1 MTLSKKPSVLVCVTG
16 QYDCDR
22 LINAGFE
29 KAVEMGYE
37 LHVLCVH
44 TPVSNASF
52 LSDEIEYLYQ
62 TAKRL
67 CADMTIAFNEHA
79 PQTAVDFA
87 KKINAKLIIT
97 GIPDNRPF
105 GFVETVDKLLHKI
118 PITMVTKQGECL
130 IYNKD
135 CILSAIA

>member
-22 LINAGFE
+22 LINVGFE
-29 KAVEMGYE
+29 EAVERGYE

-44 TPVSNASF
+44 TPISNASF

-62 TAKRL
+62 TSKRL
-67 CADMTIAFNEHA
+67 YADMTIAFNEHA
-79 PQTAVDFA
+79 PQTTADFA

-97 GIPDNRPF
+97 GMPDGRPF
-105 GFVETVDKLLHKI
+105 GFVDVLHELLPKTE
-118 PITMVTKQGECL
+118 ITIVTKQSECL
-130 IYNKD
+130 SYNKYY
-135 CILSAIA
+135 IVRASA

>member
-1 MTLSKKPSVLVCVTG
+1 MILSKKPSVLVCVTG

-22 LINAGFE
+22 LINVGFE
-29 KAVEMGYE
+29 RAVDLGCE

-44 TPVSNASF
+44 TPVTNASF

-62 TAKRL
+62 TSKRL

-79 PQTAVDFA
+79 PQTAADFA

-97 GIPDNRPF
+97 GIPDGRPF
-105 GFVETVDKLLHKI
+105 GFVEVVQKLLPKSE
-118 PITMVTKQGECL
+118 ITMVTKQGECL
-130 IYNKD
+130 LYNEH
-135 CILSAIA
+135 CIEKVSA

>member
-22 LINAGFE
+22 LINVGFE
-29 KAVEMGYE
+29 KAVEFGYE

-44 TPVSNASF
+44 TPVSNASL

-67 CADMTIAFNEHA
+67 CADMTIAFNENA
-79 PQTAVDFA
+79 PQTAADFA

-97 GIPDNRPF
+97 GMPDNRPF
-105 GFVETVDKLLHKI
+105 GFVETLGELVRKI
-118 PITMVTKQGECL
+118 PITMVTKQSECL
-130 IYNKD
+130 LYNSD
-135 CILSAIA
+135 CTLKVPA

>member
-1 MTLSKKPSVLVCVTG
+1 MMLSKKPSVLVCVTG

-29 KAVEMGYE
+29 KAVDYGYD

-44 TPVSNASF
+44 TPINNASF

-67 CADMTIAFNEHA
+67 CADMTIAFNENA
-79 PQTAVDFA
+79 PQTTVDFA
-87 KKINAKLIIT
+87 KRINAKHIIT
-97 GIPDNRPF
+97 GMPDGKPF
-105 GFVETVDKLLHKI
+105 GFIDTVHELLPKSH
-118 PITMVTKQGECL
+118 ITMVTKEGECL
-130 IYNKD
+130 SYYEECMIGA
-135 CILSAIA
+135 SA

>member
-1 MTLSKKPSVLVCVTG
+1 MKPTKKPSVLVCVTS

-29 KAVEMGYE
+29 IAVDNGYD

-62 TAKRL
+62 TSKSL
-67 CADMTIAFNEHA
+67 CADMTIAFNNNA
-79 PQTAVDFA
+79 PQTTVDFA
-87 KKINAKLIIT
+87 KRINAKVIVT
-97 GIPDNRPF
+97 GMPDNREN
-105 GFVETVDKLLHKI
+105 GFIDTVSSLMPKSN
-118 PITMVTKQGECL
+118 ITMVTKEGEQL
-130 IYNKD
+130 TYYNEP
-135 CILSAIA
+135 IRALA